1 MTMIA
6 SHTPKSLLL
15 ASSLTV
21 LTGCDA
27 INDWYAIEMVERN
40 MDNMVFVE
48 GGRFMMGNPGGWS
61 VRKDTVP
68 VHEVELDD
76 FYIQKYEVTQEDFE
90 IFVEASGHEIRAR
103 FYERKRND
111 SPERFAP
118 ELPAPVSWHDAK
130 AFCLWL
136 GEQADREVDLPTEAQ
151 WEYAAKSRGQTVRYA
166 TSDSKLHPGQNI
178 NEGSTLSRP
187 GINQEL
193 PNTPGTYP
201 PNPLGLHD
209 MSGNVGEWV
218 KDYYAP
224 DYYSNSERVNP
235 EGPKAGE
242 LVAVGPG
249 IKEPERV
256 MRGGHYQDLTG
267 STTVTRRQV
276 PESSMP
282 LNGGF
287 RCAVKRPPPSGKD

>member
-6 SHTPKSLLL
+6 SHTPKSLPLV
-15 ASSLTV
+15 SFLTV

-27 INDWYAIEMVERN
+27 INDWYAMEMVERN

-48 GGRFMMGNPGGWS
+48 NGEFLMGNPGGWS

-68 VHEVELDD
+68 VHEVALDD

-103 FYERKRND
+103 FHERKRND

-166 TSDSKLHPGQNI
+166 TSDGNLHPGQNI

-218 KDYYAP
+218 NDYYAP
-224 DYYSNSERVNP
+224 DYYRYSDKVNP

-249 IKEPERV
+249 IEEPQRV

-276 PESSMP
+276 PESSAP